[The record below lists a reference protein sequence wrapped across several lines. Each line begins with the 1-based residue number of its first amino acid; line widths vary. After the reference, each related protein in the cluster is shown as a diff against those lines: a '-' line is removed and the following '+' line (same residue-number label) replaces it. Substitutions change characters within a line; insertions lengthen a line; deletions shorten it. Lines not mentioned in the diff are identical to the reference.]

1 MVKDGRNCMKK
12 FESDPNFYKRS
23 LIRVPIKDKNRGKKI
38 VKNGGNSGANKCNKF
53 RQFAR

>member
-1 MVKDGRNCMKK
+1 MKK